1 MSLTSLRGSRGHSSG
16 VPVHED
22 VTAAISRQQEPVAGS
37 GLHVVPRRR
46 PGSRSACLC
55 AHTGRHACASQT
67 RSTWP
72 LKPSCTR
79 TSSFGWRFR
88 GCARGRREQ
97 SVFVQRW
104 RAGGRSGGG
113 QRRTKRGRR
122 VAWSASPAARPVCP
136 RGRAAGTSGRVAAG
150 PGGLASSERVRTWPS
165 AEGGARGQWPRTR
178 DGHGAAEGGPRDR
191 PTYLSP

>member
-1 MSLTSLRGSRGHSSG
+1 MSPTSLRGSRGHSSG

-37 GLHVVPRRR
+37 GFPVVPRRR

-67 RSTWP
+67 RGTWP

-97 SVFVQRW
+97 SVFVQRR
-104 RAGGRSGGG
+104 RAGGQSGGG
-113 QRRTKRGRR
+113 QWTNQ
-122 VAWSASPAARPVCP
+122 
-136 RGRAAGTSGRVAAG
+136 AG
-150 PGGLASSERVRTWPS
+150 PQGGVVGVAYSSAGLPTGSRSGHLRAGSCGAGGP
-165 AEGGARGQWPRTR
+165 GQLGARAHVAKRRGW
-178 DGHGAAEGGPRDR
+178 GARSVA
-191 PTYLSP
+191 THT